1 VVPAVPRD
9 KPSHKDKRGSRS
21 FAGRVEGTEVNK
33 LTKGI
38 FAAVVLAATLA
49 LPAWGQ
55 TAPTLTGAVSR
66 KVHGAAGT
74 FDLALAA
81 TPASPTVEPRSGPAH
96 TIVFTFNKAVTAGA
110 ASIAQG
116 VGAAGTPTFAGSE
129 MRVPLTGVSNA
140 QYVTI
145 NVSSVVAADGGTGGS
160 GSVRVGFLLGDVNQS
175 RVVTLADL
183 GLVNAQLAQPVTASN
198 YLKDVNASGTMTLAD
213 KGIVNGTLTSSLPSL
228 VNQPP
233 VANAGPAQAVAVG
246 ALVSLDGSGSSDP
259 NGDAL
264 TYSWTLS
271 SKPPGSTAVLSGSAT
286 ISPTFVADIAGAYVA
301 SLVVNDGTVSSPA
314 ATVTITATGLTA
326 ADQRKDAA
334 RFMRQATFGAT
345 RTSIDAL
352 VSQGYT
358 AWLNAQFAKPIVSHV
373 TTVKADPN
381 LLPNPWAVTM
391 PSLWK
396 QYFEGDDQLRQRVG
410 YALSQIFV
418 VSMNNNTVGD
428 APCGAAGYVDILNRN
443 AFGNAKTLLRDITLN
458 PIMGEYLSMKNSAK
472 SDPLLQTQPDEN
484 YAREVMQLFSIGTVM
499 LNTDGSKQLGTD
511 GLPIPT
517 YNEDTVKGF
526 ALALSGWTYAA
537 QDQTK
542 PWVWLYPDI
551 WDADDAIRTAK
562 ACPAWTNP
570 MEPWLTGYSSSD
582 GARTLT
588 GPAHDKGSK
597 QLLVYPNAPFS
608 TLPANQSPATDL
620 DNVIENIFNHPNV
633 GPFLAKQLI
642 QRLVTSNPTPAY
654 VQRVA
659 LKFNNNGSGVRGD
672 LKAVVSAILL
682 DSEAR
687 SLTVASQPSYGK
699 LTEPVV
705 RFVQLHR
712 AFNAKAAGGY
722 YNFWDFGAPSAL
734 NQSPLHAP
742 SVFNFYHPDFTPAG
756 PLQTTNLVGAEFEI
770 TNASSV
776 AGFSDFSKWGIINGF
791 DHYDSNPANRVLPDY
806 SYYLGIAGTPQAL
819 IDELDIVLCAG
830 GMNATYK
837 AQVVASVAK
846 VPASQGLE
854 RLNMALWL
862 IINSP
867 DYSVQK

>member
-1 VVPAVPRD
+1 L
-9 KPSHKDKRGSRS
+9 HKDERGSRH
-21 FAGRVEGTEVNK
+21 FAGRSEGNEVNK
-33 LTKGI
+33 LTRGI
-38 FAAVVLAATLA
+38 FAAVVLVTASTLA

-55 TAPTLTGAVSR
+55 TAPTMTGAVSR
-66 KVHGAAGT
+66 KVHGAAGS
-74 FDLALAA
+74 FDLSLASD
-81 TPASPTVEPRSGPAH
+81 PANPTVEPRSGPTH
-96 TIVFTFNKAVTAGA
+96 TIVFTFNKPVTAGTA
-110 ASIAQG
+110 AIAQG
-116 VGAAGTPTFAGSE
+116 VATVSSPTFSGAE
-129 MRVPLTGVSNA
+129 MVVPLTGAANA
-140 QYVTI
+140 QYVTV
-145 NVSSVVAADGGTGGS
+145 NVSGVVAADGGTGGS
-160 GSVRVGFLLGDVNQS
+160 GSVRVGLLLGDVNQN
-175 RVVTLADL
+175 RVVTVSDL
-183 GLVNAQLAQPVTASN
+183 VLVNAQVAHAVTAAN
-198 YLKDVNASGTMTLAD
+198 YLLDVNASGALTVSD
-213 KGIVNGTLTSSLPSL
+213 KIIVNGKLTTHLPAP

-233 VANAGPAQAVAVG
+233 VANAGPAQAVTTGV
-246 ALVSLDGSGSSDP
+246 LVVLDGSGSSDP
-259 NGDAL
+259 NGDPL
-264 TYSWTLS
+264 TYSWTLT
-271 SKPPGSTAVLSGSAT
+271 SKPPGSAAALSGSAT
-286 ISPTFVADIAGAYVA
+286 VSPSFIADITGVYVA
-301 SLVVNDGTVSSPA
+301 SLIVNDGLVSSAA
-314 ATVTITATGLTA
+314 ATVTVTASGLSA
-326 ADQRKDAA
+326 ADQRRDAA

-345 RTSIDAL
+345 RDSIDAL
-352 VSQGYT
+352 VSQGYS

-373 TTVKADPN
+373 ATVKADPN

-410 YALSQIFV
+410 FALSQIFV

-428 APCGAAGYVDILNRN
+428 APCGAAGYLDILNRN

-458 PIMGEYLSMKNSAK
+458 PIMGEYLSMKESAK
-472 SDPLLQTQPDEN
+472 SDPVLQTQPDEN

-499 LNTDGSKQLGTD
+499 LNTDGSVQLGTD
-511 GLPIPT
+511 GMPIPT

-526 ALALSGWTYAA
+526 AQALSGWTYAA

-542 PWVWLYPDI
+542 SWVWLYPDI
-551 WDADDAIRTAK
+551 WDPDDAIRTAK
-562 ACPAWTNP
+562 ACPAWTNA
-570 MEPWLTGYSSSD
+570 MEPWLTNFSSAD
-582 GARTLT
+582 GTRTLT
-588 GPAHDKGSK
+588 GPAHDQGTK
-597 QLLVYPNAPFS
+597 QLLVYPGAPFS

-620 DNVIENIFNHPNV
+620 DDIIENIFNHPNV
-633 GPFLAKQLI
+633 GPFLARRLI
-642 QRLVTSNPTPAY
+642 QRLVTSNPTPQY
-654 VQRVA
+654 IQRVA

-672 LKAVVSAILL
+672 LQAVVSAILL

-687 SLTVASQPSYGK
+687 SLTVASQPSFGK

-712 AFNAKAAGGY
+712 AFNAKRANGY
-722 YNFWDFGAPSAL
+722 YDFWDFGAPSAL
-734 NQSPLHAP
+734 NQSPIHAG

-756 PLQTTNLVGAEFEI
+756 PLQTTSLVGPEFEI

-791 DHYDSNPANRVLPDY
+791 DSYDTDPGNRVLPDY
-806 SYYLGIAGTPQAL
+806 TYYLGIAGTPQAL